1 MQSGA
6 STVEDYLNELP
17 EERRQAIDALRKVIL
32 ENLPNGYEEVMNWGM
47 ITYQVPLETYSDT
60 YNKKPLMYAA
70 LASQKNH
77 MAVYL
82 TAIYMDEEA
91 SREFETAYKST
102 GKRYDVGKS
111 CVRFR
116 KLEDLPLEL
125 IGNSIASLE
134 VSEFTNRVQEAKP
147 GSRRREPRTTDYWNT

>member
-1 MQSGA
+1 MKTDATTIQEYLGKMP
-6 STVEDYLNELP
+6 EDRREAIEKVRKTILANLP
-17 EERRQAIDALRKVIL
+17 E
-32 ENLPNGYEEVMNWGM
+32 GYEEALNWGM
-47 ITYQVPLETYSDT
+47 ITYQVPLDVYPDT

-70 LASQKNH
+70 LANQKNH

-82 TAIYMDEEA
+82 TGIYMDEDLYRDFENRY
-91 SREFETAYKST
+91 RET

-125 IGNSIASLE
+125 IGKSIAAISME
-134 VSEFTNRVQEAKP
+134 EFIE
-147 GSRRREPRTTDYWNT
+147 RTKGLSARKSKKS

>member
-1 MQSGA
+1 MKSDA
-6 STVEDYLNELP
+6 KTIKEYLTEMPDDRREAIKNVRKTILANLP
-17 EERRQAIDALRKVIL
+17 E
-32 ENLPNGYEEVMNWGM
+32 GYEEALNWGM
-47 ITYQVPLETYSDT
+47 ITYQVPLEVYPDT

-70 LASQKNH
+70 LANQKNH

-82 TAIYMDEEA
+82 TGIYMDEDLYQG
-91 SREFETAYKST
+91 FEEKYRST

-125 IGNSIASLE
+125 IGESIGAISME
-134 VSEFTNRVQEAKP
+134 DFIQRAK
-147 GSRRREPRTTDYWNT
+147 GLSARKAKKG